1 MILQVHDEVIIDM
14 LRSEQEAVTRIV
26 HEAMESVVQLRV
38 PLISETG
45 VGENWLEA
53 H

>member
-14 LRSEQEAVTRIV
+14 LRSEQERVIAIV
-26 HEAMESVVQLRV
+26 REAMEGVAKLRV
-38 PLISETG
+38 PLISDTG
-45 VGENWLEA
+45 VGNNWLEA